1 MKVYE
6 FVNLGNG
13 TLIEVY
19 DCKGKLVYSDF
30 VDDQESWFE
39 QIEDE
44 EIHYFQLNS
53 DRINLYL
60 KNYERTTY
68 CVGDIWYANLS
79 PAIGDELGGCRMV
92 RIEKVWETRALVTVT
107 PMIKI
112 GPEPVQYFDECEGT
126 MTISI
131 ERLQGK
137 YESGE

>member
-1 MKVYE
+1 MKVNE

-13 TLIEVY
+13 TLVEVY

-39 QIEDE
+39 QIENE
-44 EIHYFQLNS
+44 EIDYFQLNS
-53 DRINLYL
+53 DRIDLYL

-68 CVGDIWYANLS
+68 CVGDIWYANLA
-79 PAIGDELGGCRMV
+79 PAIGDEVGGCRMV

-112 GPEPVQYFDECEGT
+112 GAEPVQYFDEYEGT

>member
-6 FVNLGNG
+6 FVSLGNG
-13 TLIEVY
+13 TLVDVY
-19 DCKGKLVYSDF
+19 DCKGKFVYSDF

-39 QIEDE
+39 QIENE
-44 EIHYFQLNS
+44 EIGHFELSS
-53 DRINLYL
+53 DRINIYL
-60 KNYERTTY
+60 KDYERTTY

-79 PAIGDELGGCRMV
+79 PAVGDELGGYRMV

-112 GPEPVQYFDECEGT
+112 GEKPIQYFDEYEGT

-131 ERLQGK
+131 ERLQDK
-137 YESGE
+137 Y